1 MNLYTNTKS
10 RNDFIRNAILQMS
23 RQCKTMMIAS
33 AFFTDAELISDLASK
48 GITINLV
55 VRLGFPTSPT
65 ALRSL
70 IQNNNVNIRFFTDES
85 FHPKLIIFD
94 DDDALI
100 GSANLTKSGIDSNQE
115 IMVSVNSDDDA
126 FIGLIETFNT
136 YWMDAKV
143 LTNEYLNDYQKIY
156 REHDKINKEITS
168 LNNKVLDKIGVIRT
182 NNITTDV
189 KIKGS
194 KSIFTHTYQQ
204 NYQSYRNAFNK
215 IQSIYQEF
223 TRKTPD
229 NVIPLRLEIDS
240 FFSFVKDKIATG
252 ETWKDTKLGFD
263 NNINTLR
270 ANISEWLK
278 TYWPHYEEKIIPIN
292 YPLIQRSFS
301 SPDKIKSLDYDQIIE
316 TLMVL
321 HSLHDRY
328 RFYKGGK
335 VSQIPTF
342 IELNPIDC
350 VKISIVHLLYGRGD
364 IVSRMAD
371 LIYDSNYKLNHFGN
385 ANVQELVGWVN
396 KEEYPIING
405 RTTKILRFY
414 GFDVKQL

>member
-23 RQCKTMMIAS
+23 QQCKTMMIAS
-33 AFFTDAELISDLASK
+33 AFFTDADLVARLASK

-55 VRLGFPTSPT
+55 VRLGFPTSPN
-65 ALRSL
+65 ALRTV
-70 IQNNNVNIRFFTDES
+70 IQNPSVNVRFFTDES

-94 DDDALI
+94 DDHALV

-115 IMVSVNSDDDA
+115 IMISIDSDDNV
-126 FIGLIETFNT
+126 FIGLIETFNS
-136 YWMDAKV
+136 YWDDAKV
-143 LTNEYLNDYQKIY
+143 LTNEVLNEYQKIY
-156 REHDKINKEITS
+156 REHDQIAKGIAEF
-168 LNNKVLDKIGVIRT
+168 NNKVLDKIGIIRT

-194 KSIFTHTYQQ
+194 KNIFTHAYQQ

-215 IQSIYQEF
+215 IQSVYQEF

-229 NVIPLRLEIDS
+229 NIIPLRLEIDS

-252 ETWKDTKLGFD
+252 ETWNEAKLGFD
-263 NNINTLR
+263 NNIITLR
-270 ANISEWLK
+270 ANISEWLN
-278 TYWPHYEEKIIPIN
+278 TYWPHYEERIIPLN
-292 YPLIQRSFS
+292 YPLIQRNFS
-301 SPDKIKSLDYDQIIE
+301 SPDKIHDLDYDQIIE

-321 HSLHDRY
+321 HSFHDRY

-335 VSQIPTF
+335 VSQIPIF
-342 IELNPIDC
+342 MGLNPIED
-350 VKISIVHLLYGRGD
+350 VKRNIIHLLYGRGD

-371 LIYDSNYKLNHFGN
+371 LIYDSNHKLNHFGN
-385 ANVQELVGWVN
+385 ANVQELIGWIN

>member
-23 RQCKTMMIAS
+23 QQCKTMMIAS
-33 AFFTDAELISDLASK
+33 AFFTDADLVARLASSR
-48 GITINLV
+48 ITINLV
-55 VRLGFPTSPT
+55 VRLGFPTSPN
-65 ALRSL
+65 ALRTVF
-70 IQNNNVNIRFFTDES
+70 QNPNVNTRFFTDES

-94 DDDALI
+94 DDRALV

-115 IMVSVNSDDDA
+115 IMISIDSYDDV
-126 FIGLIETFNT
+126 FIGLIETFNS
-136 YWMDAKV
+136 YWKDAKV
-143 LTNEYLNDYQKIY
+143 LTNEVLNEYQKIY
-156 REHDKINKEITS
+156 RDHDKAAKGIAE

-189 KIKGS
+189 SIKGS
-194 KSIFTHTYQQ
+194 KSIFTHAYQQ
-204 NYQSYRNAFNK
+204 NYQSYLTAFNK
-215 IQSIYQEF
+215 IQSVYQEF

-240 FFSFVKDKIATG
+240 FFSFVKDQIATG
-252 ETWKDTKLGFD
+252 ETWSETKLEFD
-263 NNINTLR
+263 NNISKLR
-270 ANISEWLK
+270 ENISEWLN
-278 TYWPHYEEKIIPIN
+278 TYWPHYEEKIIPHN
-292 YPLIQRSFS
+292 YPLIQNNFS
-301 SPDKIKSLDYDQIIE
+301 SPEKINELDYDQIIE

-321 HSLHDRY
+321 HSFHDRY

-335 VSQIPTF
+335 ASQIPTF
-342 IELNPIDC
+342 IQLNPIED
-350 VKISIVHLLYGRGD
+350 VKRSIIHLLYGRGD

-371 LIYDSNYKLNHFGN
+371 LIYDGNYKLNHFGN
-385 ANVQELVGWVN
+385 ANVQELLGWVN

-405 RTTKILRFY
+405 RTTKVLRFY